1 MASVEKHRLR
11 DEVELYREAQ
21 TMRRVA
27 FFAVFVA
34 ATACMVGIVAVPMVY
49 SYLQRVQSVL
59 QVRGF
64 GVYATSFSGKATS
77 NLAFSEPDASL
88 DNAASS
94 QTNSLINDMF

>member
-59 QVRGF
+59 QVSWIALRDDLF
-64 GVYATSFSGKATS
+64 QVSYETSPTRPATKKQEA
-77 NLAFSEPDASL
+77 
-88 DNAASS
+88 
-94 QTNSLINDMF
+94 